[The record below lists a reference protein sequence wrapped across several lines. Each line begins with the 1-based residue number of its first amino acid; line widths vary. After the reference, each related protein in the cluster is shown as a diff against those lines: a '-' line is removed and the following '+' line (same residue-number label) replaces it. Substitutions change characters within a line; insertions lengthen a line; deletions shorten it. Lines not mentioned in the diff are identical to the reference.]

1 MRVEVDVLQAVLT
14 GSVQS
19 LCCSLGAVCWSN
31 GLAADRVPLCV
42 EVDVQHVAFARRVWS
57 LC

>member
-1 MRVEVDVLQAVLT
+1 MRVEVDVLQVVLT
-14 GSVQS
+14 GPVQS
-19 LCCSLGAVCWSN
+19 LCRSLGAVCWSN

-42 EVDVQHVAFARRVWS
+42 EVDVQQVAFVRWVWS

>member
-1 MRVEVDVLQAVLT
+1 LRVEVDVLQVVLT
-14 GSVQS
+14 GPVQS
-19 LCCSLGAVCWSN
+19 LCRSSGAVCWSH

-42 EVDVQHVAFARRVWS
+42 EVDVQHVAFVRRVWS